1 MEDIET
7 LKRIKEKETSINN
20 ETAIIKQEKESEIQQ
35 LEQSFNASLKAQ
47 EENLS
52 SQAAKEIA
60 DVRRIAQARAGE
72 IIEQSRSKAEK
83 MKLKLTDR
91 EIEDYVKS
99 SVREF
104 LEE

>member
-35 LEQSFNASLKAQ
+35 LEQSFNASLKVL
-47 EENLS
+47 EEKLS

>member
-35 LEQSFNASLKAQ
+35 LEQSFNASLKVL

-72 IIEQSRSKAEK
+72 IIDQSRSKAEK

>member
-35 LEQSFNASLKAQ
+35 LEQSFNASLKVL

-99 SVREF
+99 SIREF

>member
-1 MEDIET
+1 M
-7 LKRIKEKETSINN
+7 
-20 ETAIIKQEKESEIQQ
+20 
-35 LEQSFNASLKAQ
+35 
-47 EENLS
+47 
-52 SQAAKEIA
+52 
-60 DVRRIAQARAGE
+60 RRIAKARAGE
-72 IIEQSRSKAEK
+72 IIDQSRSKAEK